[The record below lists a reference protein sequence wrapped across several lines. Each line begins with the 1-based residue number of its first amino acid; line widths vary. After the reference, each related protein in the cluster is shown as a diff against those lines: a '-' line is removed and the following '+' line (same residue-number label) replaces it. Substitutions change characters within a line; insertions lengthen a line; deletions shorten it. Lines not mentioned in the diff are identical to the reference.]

1 MDLTMWDG
9 LLDFSFDI
17 YRRDRDGLLGNR
29 LGALPNTFGATMP
42 QENLNADRTEGFELM
57 IGHRNSVGEFHYGV
71 TANMNFSR
79 SKTTFQERSPYRSSW
94 DRWKNGNI
102 DRYHDIGWGYE
113 VIGRYHNY
121 DQIRNGVIET
131 GGYGN
136 SKTLPG
142 DYMHL
147 DLNGDGVINGNDMKP
162 MFWNGQP
169 KMTFGITLYASW
181 KGLDFNML
189 WSGAAKYT
197 AKYNEVLGNVL
208 ALDSS
213 NSPAFYY
220 DRWHLADVYDPNSAW
235 IPGKYPATRRTDA
248 DNGANRLESNMQ
260 RINAAHAR
268 LKNLELG
275 YTLPAKLLRGSGI
288 SKLRCYINLTNPLVI
303 CNKYLKE
310 FDPEISDGNGFQYPL
325 QKSYNLGVNITF

>member
-1 MDLTMWDG
+1 
-9 LLDFSFDI
+9 
-17 YRRDRDGLLGNR
+17 
-29 LGALPNTFGATMP
+29 
-42 QENLNADRTEGFELM
+42 
-57 IGHRNSVGEFHYGV
+57 
-71 TANMNFSR
+71 
-79 SKTTFQERSPYRSSW
+79 
-94 DRWKNGNI
+94 
-102 DRYHDIGWGYE
+102 
-113 VIGRYHNY
+113 
-121 DQIRNGVIET
+121 
-131 GGYGN
+131 
-136 SKTLPG
+136 
-142 DYMHL
+142 
-147 DLNGDGVINGNDMKP
+147 
-162 MFWNGQP
+162 
-169 KMTFGITLYASW
+169 MTFGITLYASW